1 MEPQSGSPGRAGSFC
16 DTLLGVMD
24 DKQGTFQ
31 APNGD
36 AKIGQTLEKARKE
49 KGLSLDEVEHATKI
63 RKRYLAGLERED
75 FGALPDAVYARGFL
89 KTYANY
95 LGLDG
100 EELSRELRDR
110 KKPRRERGIV
120 YGAPNKSDFDRPLIN
135 PGELSASR
143 RPKSISGT
151 AILTLIIGLLALVAV
166 AGALYYVGRGV
177 QLSGESPGGPPPP
190 SGEQAADEPG
200 ANAPKP
206 QAGGAPEQGSS
217 EQKEEPAPDESE
229 DAGGAGA
236 GGAEPQPDTLTVE
249 VSVEGTPSWLSILA
263 DGSLRYE
270 QIAQPGFSQTFEA
283 QREISIRTGN
293 AGAVGVEVNGQDL
306 GKLGESGEVLTRNF
320 TLKTAT

>member
-1 MEPQSGSPGRAGSFC
+1 
-16 DTLLGVMD
+16 MD

-31 APNGD
+31 ARNGD

-100 EELSRELRDR
+100 EELSRELKDR
-110 KKPRRERGIV
+110 KKPRRERGIG
-120 YGAPNKSDFDRPLIN
+120 YGAPKKSDFDRPLIN

-143 RPKSISGT
+143 RPRSISGT
-151 AILTLIIGLLALVAV
+151 TILTLLIGLLALIAV

-177 QLSGESPGGPPPP
+177 QLSGERPGGPPPP
-190 SGEQAADEPG
+190 SGEQAADES
-200 ANAPKP
+200 NAKASKP
-206 QAGGAPEQGSS
+206 QAGGAPEQGG
-217 EQKEEPAPDESE
+217 EQEEGPAGGESE
-229 DAGGAGA
+229 DAGAGR
-236 GGAEPQPDTLTVE
+236 AEPRPDSLTVE

-270 QIAQPGFSQTFEA
+270 QIAQPGFTRTFEA